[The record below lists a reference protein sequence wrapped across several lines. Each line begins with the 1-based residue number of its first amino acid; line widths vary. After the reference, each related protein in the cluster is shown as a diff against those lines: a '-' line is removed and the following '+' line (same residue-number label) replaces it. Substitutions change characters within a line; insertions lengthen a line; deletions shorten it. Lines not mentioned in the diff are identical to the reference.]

1 MVRKKLEF
9 PIESPIQEHDIV
21 WMEMEAEDIEREL
34 KKCKAYQEQAE
45 EAISKLKKE
54 IDEELLRNK
63 IRTMAKGAG
72 ILGGFLLGGGKF

>member
-1 MVRKKLEF
+1 MYKKKKS

-34 KKCKAYQEQAE
+34 KKCKSYLEQAE

-54 IDEELLRNK
+54 IEEELERNR
-63 IRTMAKGAG
+63 IRTVAKEVG